1 MRSIGRV
8 ISDEFHGRS
17 RWRRSF
23 RPNRA
28 TVSPFGSTATVRR
41 DSGRCSM
48 VSRNRLDAAVH
59 RTSEAGANAAIAGV
73 PLVRAPRRV
82 TRAW

>member
-17 RWRRSF
+17 RWRKSF

-28 TVSPFGSTATVRR
+28 NASPFGSTATVRS

-48 VSRNRLDAAVH
+48 VLVIVLMQRRTAIVKQAQTWLSRECRSFAH
-59 RTSEAGANAAIAGV
+59 RVE
-73 PLVRAPRRV
+73 
-82 TRAW
+82 